1 MKKTIKSNKKAKL
14 IRFKEL
20 RPGDFFTFDANVEEM
35 FDAEND
41 EDFGFGLCLKLNQEG
56 VYVYPLEGAEEEYED
71 NSNCPVYRLKYKLS
85 LSCPERDEKKEK
97 EIYEIGNGNDD

>member
-20 RPGDFFTFDANVEEM
+20 RPGDFFTFDANVEDM
-35 FDAEND
+35 FDAKND
-41 EDFGFGLCLKLNQEG
+41 GNSGYGPCIKVSQEG
-56 VYVYPLEGAEEEYED
+56 VYVCPLEGAEEEYEN
-71 NSNCPVYRLKYKLS
+71 NSNCPVYRLKYKLI